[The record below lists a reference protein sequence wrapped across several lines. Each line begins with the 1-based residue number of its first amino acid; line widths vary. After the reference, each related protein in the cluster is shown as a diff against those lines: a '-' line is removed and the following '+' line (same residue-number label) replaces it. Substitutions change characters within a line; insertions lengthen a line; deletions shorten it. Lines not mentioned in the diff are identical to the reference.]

1 MSTDILPYQ
10 EAIASSKA
18 KFLNIAGNE
27 KFYDVE
33 SMFAMQ
39 MLMKNDFSLKTANNN
54 PRSVRLAMINVA
66 STGLTLNPAN
76 GYAYLVPRDGEI
88 KLDISYKGLIKIAT
102 DAGSIEWARADL
114 VHQADD
120 FKYRGPAAIP
130 HHEANPFSGNRGDVI
145 GAYCIAKTH
154 TGDILTEIMD
164 IAEIEKIRSKSTA
177 FTKGQQGRR
186 GPWEE
191 WFGEMTRKA
200 VIKRASKTW
209 PYTDRSEKI
218 GQAIEIAND
227 AEGGYSVASEQI
239 GRPTDGAWEA
249 MDEETQQWLRK
260 LAAKVIDIFTADDG
274 REQGARDYDAW
285 KAIESEKLGAEE
297 TIALWTQLGSKIR
310 SAHKRIDK
318 AQKSQP
324 VIEHKPE

>member
-1 MSTDILPYQ
+1 MSQEVLPYQ
-10 EAIASSKA
+10 EAIASSKT

-145 GAYCIAKTH
+145 GVYCIAKTH

-164 IAEIEKIRSKSTA
+164 LAEIEKIRSKSTA
-177 FTKGQQGRR
+177 WVKGQPGRK

-209 PYTDRSEKI
+209 PYTDRYDKI

-249 MDEETQQWLRK
+249 VDAETQQWLQK
-260 LAAKVIDIFTADDG
+260 LAAKVVKLFSAEDG
-274 REQGARDYDAW
+274 RTQDERSHDAW
-285 KAIESEKLGAEE
+285 QAIDCENLGADE
-297 TIALWTQLGSKIR
+297 TIALWTQLDSKVR
-310 SAHKRIDK
+310 SAVKRIDK

-324 VIEHKPE
+324 VIEHQPE